1 MEKIRVYELA
11 KELKMT
17 SKELVAKLKD
27 LDVGIKSHMSILSGE
42 TLETVK
48 NLFNEEREVKNSIK
62 RKNIVLIRKTKL

>member
-48 NLFNEEREVKNSIK
+48 IYLMRREKS
-62 RKNIVLIRKTKL
+62 RIV